1 MATNSEEND
10 SYDPLK
16 DQSRRPK
23 SNDPGWKY
31 AYYVEAGKQE
41 LIQCAL
47 CPKQI
52 KGGIKRVKQHLAGGL

>member
-1 MATNSEEND
+1 MSANSEALSAGQSND

-16 DQSRRPK
+16 DQSRRPM

-31 AYYVEAGKQE
+31 AYYVEAGKRE
-41 LIQCAL
+41 PIQCAL

-52 KGGIKRVKQHLAGGL
+52 K